1 MYHIRCKK
9 GDIAERV
16 VVCGDPGRT
25 EFVSKF
31 LVEPRLVNEYRGL
44 LTFTGIYKGVEVTAS
59 TTGMGTPSAAIVMEE
74 LAALGAKYVIRVG
87 TTGGIGRDVELGDII
102 VPTRA
107 VPLDGA
113 SKAYIRRGGRTVA
126 DEEMVRILVKN
137 LEGTR
142 YHVGP
147 ICTSDTFYLEEEE
160 DAKYWA
166 SKGVLSFE
174 MECSVIFAIGSLR
187 GYRAAAVLTVTGKI
201 FGKGNRVLETNKTA
215 TSIER
220 SIRAALETLNFLN
233 DSP

>member
-1 MYHIRCKK
+1 VYHIRCEK
-9 GDIAERV
+9 GDVAERV
-16 VVCGDPGRT
+16 IVCGDPGRT
-25 EFVSKF
+25 RRVSTF
-31 LVEPRLVNEYRGL
+31 LREPRLVNEHRGL
-44 LTFTGIYKGVEVTAS
+44 LTFTGIYKEVEVTVS

-102 VPTRA
+102 VPTMA

-126 DEEMVRILVKN
+126 DEEMVKMLVKN

-142 YHVGP
+142 HHVGP

-160 DAKYWA
+160 DAEYWA
-166 SKGVLSFE
+166 SRGVLSFE

-201 FGKGNRVLETNKTA
+201 FGRGDRVLDTDKT
-215 TSIER
+215 TMSVER
-220 SIRAALETLNFLN
+220 TIRAALETLNFLN

>member
-1 MYHIRCKK
+1 MLYHIRCKK
-9 GDIAERV
+9 GDVAERV
-16 VVCGDPGRT
+16 IVCGDPGRT
-25 EFVSKF
+25 KRVAELLK
-31 LVEPRLVNEYRGL
+31 EPKLVNENRGL
-44 LTFTGIYKGVEVTAS
+44 LTFTGKYKDVEVTVS

-107 VPLDGA
+107 EPLDGA
-113 SKAYIRRGGRTVA
+113 SRAYIKKGGKTVA
-126 DEEMVRILVKN
+126 DEEMVRMLVKN
-137 LEGTR
+137 LEGSR

-160 DAKYWA
+160 DASYWA
-166 SKGVLSFE
+166 SRGVLSFE

-201 FGKGNRVLETNKTA
+201 FGKGDRVLDTA
-215 TSIER
+215 TTTTGVQR
-220 SIRAALETLNFLN
+220 SIRAALETLNLIK
-233 DSP
+233 